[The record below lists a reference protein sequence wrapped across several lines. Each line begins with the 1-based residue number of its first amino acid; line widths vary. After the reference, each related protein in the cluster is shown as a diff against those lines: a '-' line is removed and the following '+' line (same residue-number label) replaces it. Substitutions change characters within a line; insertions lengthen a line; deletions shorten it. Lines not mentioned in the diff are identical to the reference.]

1 MHWHFLKGEGSKIE
15 KKVVTGKC
23 KQVGLGRI
31 YVVKIKIIFFLCCL
45 KLNYQKLVGSTDLDR
60 GLIVAKGMVTV
71 CSCNDD
77 YSYGSQF
84 LRRFNIFSK
93 NG

>member
-31 YVVKIKIIFFLCCL
+31 YVVKMKIIYLFVLLEIKII
-45 KLNYQKLVGSTDLDR
+45 
-60 GLIVAKGMVTV
+60 
-71 CSCNDD
+71 
-77 YSYGSQF
+77 
-84 LRRFNIFSK
+84 K
-93 NG
+93 NCWVLQTWTMG